1 MIKKENNSAFV
12 DGQNLYMGT
21 RSEQE
26 PWNIDLTKF
35 RYYLSKKYNVEKAY
49 YFLGYLNEE
58 NQDLYAKIQEAGFIL
73 VFKKHTDIMAGKKKG
88 NVDTDIV
95 FSIMKKYTK
104 KNYLIK

>member
-26 PWNIDLTKF
+26 PWNIDLAKF

-49 YFLGYLNEE
+49 YF
-58 NQDLYAKIQEAGFIL
+58 
-73 VFKKHTDIMAGKKKG
+73 
-88 NVDTDIV
+88 
-95 FSIMKKYTK
+95 
-104 KNYLIK
+104 

>member
-1 MIKKENNSAFV
+1 
-12 DGQNLYMGT
+12 
-21 RSEQE
+21 
-26 PWNIDLTKF
+26 
-35 RYYLSKKYNVEKAY
+35 
-49 YFLGYLNEE
+49 LNEE

-73 VFKKHTDIMAGKKKG
+73 VFKKHSDIMAGKKKG